1 MNRYFVVERE
11 QIVAEDLAQAI
22 RVSDRT
28 STVETFQAEDC
39 VVRALRLARPKA
51 VIVSRDPRG
60 FHETPL
66 GRLLAEKAIPHALLS
81 TLADAVAVGAVVLT
95 SPFSDET
102 VAAFLQSLPD

>member
-28 STVETFQAEDC
+28 AAVDFFHAEAG
-39 VVRALRLARPKA
+39 VLRALRLSRPKA
-51 VIVSRDPRG
+51 VIVSGDPRG

-66 GRLLAEKAIPHALLS
+66 GRLLAEHAIPHALLS
-81 TLADAVAVGAVVLT
+81 TLEDTSAVGSVVLT

-102 VAAFLQSLPD
+102 VTAFLRSLPE